1 MSKIGRVLRRAFAVA
16 RKEVVHI
23 QRDPQILW
31 FALGM
36 PVILI
41 LLFGYAVSFDI
52 EHVPLVVVDQDR
64 TPASRQLIDRFV
76 ASDTF
81 TVVAQRQDAAEAE
94 VLFHS
99 FNAKVALII
108 PAGYAR
114 ALRRGQEAK
123 AQLLVDGADNTTAS
137 ITLGYAN
144 AVSLTA
150 SRAELVRLVGEVEPS
165 LAVSP
170 RTFFNPA
177 LRSSIVLV
185 PGLMVVI
192 LVMIAVM
199 LTALT
204 VAREYERGSMEQ
216 LFATPVG
223 RLEVILGKLTP
234 YFFVGLVQVL
244 LVLTLGVTLFDVPVN
259 GSIAL
264 LFLIASLFILAM
276 LMQGLLISVV
286 TRNQMVASMAATVS
300 TFLPALL
307 LSGFVFP
314 LENMPLFLQGVAA
327 ILPARYLVSSL
338 RAVMLRG
345 NGIDVIWPN
354 LLALSAFFVVLLA
367 IATRKFKR
375 QIA

>member
-1 MSKIGRVLRRAFAVA
+1 MNKLARVLRRALAVA

-23 QRDPQILW
+23 QRDRQILW

-36 PVILI
+36 PIILI
-41 LLFGYAVSFDI
+41 LLFGYGVSFDI

-64 TPASRQLIDRFV
+64 TPASRQLVDRFV

-81 TVVAQRQDAAEAE
+81 TVVAQRRDPTDAET
-94 VLFHS
+94 LFRS

-114 ALRRGQEAK
+114 ELERGGEAK

-144 AVSLTA
+144 AVSLNA
-150 SRAELVRLVGEVEPS
+150 SRAELVRIVGEVEPS
-165 LAVSP
+165 LLVSP

-177 LRSSIVLV
+177 LRSSIFLV

-234 YFFVGLVQVL
+234 YFFIGLVQVL
-244 LVLTLGVTLFDVPVN
+244 SVLTLGVLLFDVPVN

-264 LFLIASLFILAM
+264 LLLVASLFILAM

-286 TRNQMVASMAATVS
+286 TRNQMVASMAATIT

-314 LENMPLFLQGVAA
+314 LENMPLLLQGVAA
-327 ILPARYLVSSL
+327 VLPARYLVSAL
-338 RAVMLRG
+338 RAVLLRG
-345 NGIDVIWPN
+345 NGIEVIWPN
-354 LLALSAFFVVLLA
+354 LLALSAFFLILLTV
-367 IATRKFKR
+367 ATRKFKR
-375 QIA
+375 QLA